1 MKKILFSDLE
11 VTGGVDEQIGGL
23 QVSVKDV
30 GRVNVLQPTQDLVQK
45 VADMIVA
52 ELLGLQQLVQV
63 CLHQVLHNVAAGSQ
77 GINRLYSS
85 SQG

>member
-1 MKKILFSDLE
+1 ME
-11 VTGGVDEQIGGL
+11 
-23 QVSVKDV
+23 DV

-45 VADMIVA
+45 IADVVVA

-63 CLHQVLHNVAAGSQ
+63 CFHQVLDDVAAGSQ